1 MVSKRLKENSSCP
14 YPGLLLGIANQK
26 GTKTMCD
33 NQVSYYIPKGYDYR
47 EVFVKCGNTDYHGER
62 AICDTCSQDPQTM
75 QHIKNQ
81 EANIAAD
88 NAWAKSAGWG
98 EY

>member
-1 MVSKRLKENSSCP
+1 
-14 YPGLLLGIANQK
+14 
-26 GTKTMCD
+26 MCD
-33 NQVSYYIPKGYDYR
+33 NQVSYYIPKLRKTIALGYDYR

-62 AICDTCSQDPQTM
+62 AICDTCHKNPIIM
-75 QHIKNQ
+75 QRIKNQ